1 MGKYMRRRLLQVIP
15 VLLIVTVVVFFMVHL
30 SGDPTSMM
38 LPQDATQE
46 ARENL
51 REALGLNRPLHVQYW
66 IFIKGLASPTS
77 TTRRR
82 CPLCWRGFP
91 PHWSFVPSQSCCP

>member
-46 ARENL
+46 ARE
-51 REALGLNRPLHVQYW
+51 
-66 IFIKGLASPTS
+66 K
-77 TTRRR
+77 
-82 CPLCWRGFP
+82 
-91 PHWSFVPSQSCCP
+91 